1 MALNDTLD
9 QMGLTDIFRT
19 LHTKMT
25 EYTFFSSAQR
35 AFSIT
40 DHILGHKAGL
50 NRYPKTEIRP
60 SIFSD
65 HKAKKLEVNHVR
77 ACAYTHTHTK
87 GERPQIKGG

>member
-19 LHTKMT
+19 LRTKMT
-25 EYTFFSSAQR
+25 EYTFFSSAHG
-35 AFSIT
+35 AFSII

-60 SIFSD
+60 SIFF
-65 HKAKKLEVNHVR
+65 
-77 ACAYTHTHTK
+77 
-87 GERPQIKGG
+87 